1 MLVTWI
7 DIAFALGGCTVIAIG
22 LRKRWEIPLPVEYRK
37 ETSIIEILLSGLA
50 LAAAAIGPN
59 ILVVALTPGMPGMP
73 LLSKW
78 LLLPSL
84 LLLTLVA
91 IAATLSGM
99 ERLRNRLWAGIWIG
113 AATTAAL
120 DVIRLTGF
128 QMGYMP
134 GDLPRM
140 FGVLILDQMA
150 RGPSTA
156 SDIVGSL
163 YHYWVGAC
171 LGIAFTVFMGR
182 FRWWGGLIWGLIVEL
197 GMMVTPPMVVAMDT
211 GYFGLKK
218 GYGILVVTML
228 AHIAFGVALGMLSER
243 YVIHKGGVIHLV
255 RGFISG
261 KHNNIDEN
269 IS

>member
-1 MLVTWI
+1 MLITWI

-22 LRKRWEIPLPVEYRK
+22 LKKRWKIPEPVKYRK
-37 ETSIIEILLSGLA
+37 GTSIIEILLSGLA
-50 LAAAAIGPN
+50 LAAAAVGPN

-73 LLSKW
+73 VLAKW

-84 LLLTLVA
+84 LLLALVG
-91 IAATLSGM
+91 IAATVSGM

-150 RGPSTA
+150 RGPSTT

-171 LGIAFTVFMGR
+171 LGIAFTVIMGR

-197 GMMVTPPMVVAMDT
+197 GMMITPPMVIAMDT

-228 AHIAFGVALGMLSER
+228 AHIAFGAALGMLSER
-243 YVIHKGGVIHLV
+243 YVIHKGSIFQLI
-255 RGFISG
+255 REFLSG
-261 KHNNIDEN
+261 EPSNIAEN